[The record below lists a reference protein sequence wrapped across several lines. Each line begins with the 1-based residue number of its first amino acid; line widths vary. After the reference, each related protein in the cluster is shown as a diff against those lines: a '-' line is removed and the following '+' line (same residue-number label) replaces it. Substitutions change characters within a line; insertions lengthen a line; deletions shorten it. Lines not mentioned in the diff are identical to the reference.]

1 MSSTTITTETIDNS
15 GEIITDKHALNLK
28 HQMMDKLK
36 WNALLTSVS
45 DSCKFVAGPLFSI
58 GAGVL
63 ITALTATAGTAAAAL
78 MPLGVGLMA
87 GAVSILA
94 VAVGTGYAASRIWQ
108 SGQFDNFELN
118 AESTARHLVQE
129 LKSSRTTLVSEHA
142 MNQRADGKK
151 WVQVVSKDQ
160 QVIGQQT

>member
-36 WNALLTSVS
+36 WNALLGSVAET
-45 DSCKFVAGPLFSI
+45 CKFMAGPLTGF
-58 GAGVL
+58 GLA
-63 ITALTATAGTAAAAL
+63 
-78 MPLGVGLMA
+78 GLMA
-87 GAVSILA
+87 VQPFAIPVLIAAAVSLA
-94 VAVGTGYAASRIWQ
+94 VGVAAGYASTRIWQ

-129 LKSSRTTLVSEHA
+129 LKTSRTTLVEEHG

-151 WVQVVSKDQ
+151 WVQVVNKDQ
-160 QVIGQQT
+160 QAIGQQT